1 MLRFIV
7 GRLFGS
13 LLVLWIIVTLSF
25 FLMRFAPGGP
35 FDQDRKLP
43 ANVEANKWL
52 LYRMGVELTAPVAG
66 TVEVVADVTLKTK
79 TYPEGTLLAVIQPT
93 PATPGGETPALVEI
107 RLPSESAV
115 VSMAVDKGQKLD
127 QGARIA
133 VVPKSLWDQYTDAI
147 GHYAVLDFGTTF
159 ESEGRTPVSQK
170 LLEALPI
177 SLSLGGMAL
186 FFALVVGIS
195 FGLIAALK
203 QNTWIDYTVMSG
215 SMLGVSIPTM
225 VSGPLLMAIFVLG
238 LGWFPPRGWEAEL
251 GSHFSTWQHRV
262 LPVVCLGLAYVPTIA
277 RLTRGGMLEVV
288 RSDWIRTARAKGLS
302 DATIVRRHALRAAL
316 LPVVS
321 WLGPGM
327 ASVVTGSIVVERVFS
342 VPGLADSFVTPALA
356 RDYPLVIGTVVL
368 YASVL
373 VILNLL
379 VDIAYT
385 FLDPRVRLA

>member
-7 GRLFGS
+7 GRLVGS
-13 LLVLWIIVTLSF
+13 VIVLWVIVTLSF
-25 FLMRFAPGGP
+25 FMMRFAPGGP
-35 FDQDRKLP
+35 FDSDRRLP

-52 LYRMGVELTAPVAG
+52 LYRMGEELTAPVSG
-66 TVEVVADVTLKTK
+66 TVEAVSEVQLKTK
-79 TYPEGTLLAVIQPT
+79 TYPEGTLLAAIQPT
-93 PATPGGETPALVEI
+93 PGGQGHPLVEV
-107 RLPSESAV
+107 RLPSDSAV
-115 VSMAVDKGQKLD
+115 VSMAVTKGQKIEK
-127 QGARIA
+127 GARIA
-133 VVPKSLWDQYTDAI
+133 VVPKSLWDQYTDSI
-147 GHYAVLDFGTTF
+147 GHYLVLDFGNTF
-159 ESEGRTPVSQK
+159 ESEGRTPVSEK
-170 LLEALPI
+170 LMAALPV

-186 FFALVVGIS
+186 LFALIFGIS
-195 FGLIAALK
+195 FGLIAAMR
-203 QNTWIDYTVMSG
+203 QNTWVDYTVMSG

-225 VSGPLLMAIFVLG
+225 VSGPLLMAIFVSW

-251 GSHFSTWQHRV
+251 GSQFSSFHHRV
-262 LPVVCLGLAYVPTIA
+262 LPVLCLGLAYVPTIA

-327 ASVVTGSIVVERVFS
+327 ASIVVGSVVVERVFTI
-342 VPGLADSFVTPALA
+342 PGLADHFVTPALA
-356 RDYPLVIGTVVL
+356 RDYPMVIGTVVL

-385 FLDPRVRLA
+385 FLDPRVRLT